1 MNPTAILA
9 LISDL
14 YAQLTAAQ
22 ERITALEEELAARDK
37 AAKSSGGTGG
47 PIGAVKAD

>member
-1 MNPTAILA
+1 MNPTPVLA

-22 ERITALEEELAARDK
+22 ERIVRPASAPGAR
-37 AAKSSGGTGG
+37 A
-47 PIGAVKAD
+47 PR